1 MKILKASF
9 PFVFSLIIAIPIFPN
24 IAKADNLLPPV
35 GPIIQM
41 MQSLEDRIFNG
52 PVDFQI
58 NFVGHTPE
66 KVIDMESLR
75 VIYLKFI
82 NIDITE
88 KILPY
93 IKENSIVVHK
103 MNLPEG
109 NHRIQIKIK
118 DSHKN
123 ESEQTFLIR
132 VSKPKFN

>member
-1 MKILKASF
+1 MKILKKSF
-9 PFVFSLIIAIPIFPN
+9 PYIFSLIITIPIFPE
-24 IAKADNLLPPV
+24 ITKANKLLPLI

-41 MQSLEDRIFNG
+41 EEPLEGRTFNG

-58 NFVGHTPE
+58 NFVSHTPG
-66 KVIDMESLR
+66 KVVDMESLR

-88 KILPY
+88 KIRPY
-93 IKENSIVVHK
+93 IKENSIVMSK
-103 MNLPEG
+103 MNLPAG
-109 NHRIQIKIK
+109 NHRIRIKIK

-132 VSKPKFN
+132 VSKQNSY